1 MDLSCLSIFSPV
13 PIERNIVIDENR
25 SSCACYTSLDSES
38 TEMKGQ
44 KIEKLLDGSSL
55 IHAEPWYRT
64 VESLK
69 LWDVSFIDVVLISS
83 PMGML
88 GLPFLTRSKDFC
100 AKIYATEVTKRF
112 GQLMM
117 EDLISMHKEFRQF
130 YGLEGSEGPEWMKW
144 DEIELLPSELKEILL
159 GQDGSKLGGLMP
171 LYR

>member
-1 MDLSCLSIFSPV
+1 
-13 PIERNIVIDENR
+13 
-25 SSCACYTSLDSES
+25 
-38 TEMKGQ
+38 
-44 KIEKLLDGSSL
+44 
-55 IHAEPWYRT
+55 
-64 VESLK
+64 
-69 LWDVSFIDVVLISS
+69 
-83 PMGML
+83 MGAYI
-88 GLPFLTRSKDFC
+88 G
-100 AKIYATEVTKRF
+100 AQIYATEVTKRF

>member
-100 AKIYATEVTKRF
+100 AKVNGNYSFLDFTFSCFVYF
-112 GQLMM
+112 
-117 EDLISMHKEFRQF
+117 
-130 YGLEGSEGPEWMKW
+130 
-144 DEIELLPSELKEILL
+144 ILL
-159 GQDGSKLGGLMP
+159 I
-171 LYR
+171 